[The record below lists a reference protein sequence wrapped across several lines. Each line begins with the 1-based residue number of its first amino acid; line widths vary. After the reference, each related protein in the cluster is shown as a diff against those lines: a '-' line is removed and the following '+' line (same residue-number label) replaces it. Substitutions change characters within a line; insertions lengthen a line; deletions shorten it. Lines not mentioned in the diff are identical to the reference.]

1 MDYRV
6 FLAMALGSYYLFWIM
21 EIGRYFG
28 GLAKDEFI
36 RNHSGQMVTLDRCLG
51 QCNGN
56 IFSKIVGGFNYLNLK
71 ILDLPLI
78 KWMQGLNGER

>member
-1 MDYRV
+1 
-6 FLAMALGSYYLFWIM
+6 
-21 EIGRYFG
+21 
-28 GLAKDEFI
+28 
-36 RNHSGQMVTLDRCLG
+36 MVTLHRCLG

-56 IFSKIVGGFNYLNLK
+56 IFEKIVGGFNYLNLK